1 MNDGRFRSFEVNYL
15 ETDLWIGVNP
25 EAYSDE
31 LVKLAYDFI
40 VLLRA
45 ELDSYILKYPEFK
58 TSLVPL
64 KKDENA
70 SEIIKNMYDSSA
82 KAEVGPMAAVAGAF
96 SEFLGKELE
105 NNFHI
110 RELIIKNGGDI
121 YLKTDRPI
129 TVSVF
134 AGESPL
140 SEKVGLEIPAEY
152 TPCGICTSSGTVGHS
167 LSFGKA
173 DAVMIACKNTADS
186 DAFATL
192 FCNKVKQKE
201 DISKVL
207 NETKQHANILSA
219 LIICKDKIGASGQFK
234 LKVLS

>member
-1 MNDGRFRSFEVNYL
+1 MNEGRFRSFEVNYL

-25 EAYSDE
+25 EAYSDK
-31 LVKLAYDFI
+31 LVNFAYDFI
-40 VLLRA
+40 VFLRT
-45 ELDSYILKYPEFK
+45 ELDEYILKYPEFK

-64 KKDENA
+64 KKNEKA
-70 SEIIKNMYDSSA
+70 PEIIQNMYDSSK

-96 SEFLGKELE
+96 SEFLGRELE
-105 NNFHI
+105 NKFHV
-110 RELIIKNGGDI
+110 REIIIENGGDI
-121 YLKTDRPI
+121 YLNIKDPI
-129 TVSVF
+129 TVSVY

-140 SEKVGLEIPAEY
+140 SEKVGLEIPAEH

-167 LSFGKA
+167 FSFGKA

-186 DAFATL
+186 DAFATS
-192 FCNKVKQKE
+192 FCNKVKQKD
-201 DISKVL
+201 DISTVL
-207 NETKQHANILSA
+207 NEIKQCADILSA